1 LTMAEPGPDDEA
13 RATARARALLLP
25 IRTAAEQLEGQ
36 DFEPTCRAVDA
47 ATVDFPGTSE
57 LLLEITERLWE
68 TRMACDAWRADPLP
82 ERAAA
87 LADDISALQAD
98 AEALDEARQEQAG

>member
-1 LTMAEPGPDDEA
+1 MADVGLDEEA
-13 RATARARALLLP
+13 RAITRARSLLQP

-57 LLLEITERLWE
+57 LLQEITERLWE

-82 ERAAA
+82 ERAAT
-87 LADDISALQAD
+87 LADNISALQGD
-98 AEALDEARQEQAG
+98 AEALDEAPEAQVD

>member
-1 LTMAEPGPDDEA
+1 MADLGLDDEA
-13 RATARARALLLP
+13 RAIGRARSLLQP

-47 ATVDFPGTSE
+47 ATIDFPGTTE
-57 LLLEITERLWE
+57 LLQEITERLWE

-82 ERAAA
+82 ERATT
-87 LADDISALQAD
+87 LADNISALQGD
-98 AEALDEARQEQAG
+98 AEALDEAPEAQVD

>member
-1 LTMAEPGPDDEA
+1 MTQDPDSDEA
-13 RATARARALLLP
+13 RAMARARSLLQP
-25 IRTAAEQLEGQ
+25 IRTAAEQLQGQ

-47 ATVDFPGTSE
+47 ATVEFPGTSD
-57 LLLEITERLWE
+57 LLQEITERLWE

-87 LADDISALQAD
+87 LADHISALQAD
-98 AEALDEARQEQAG
+98 AEALDQEPEEQLG